1 MRVTEP
7 AQHAVTHAKQEA
19 GRLGHDHVGT
29 EHLLLGLLHDVQCRA
44 VATLGEPGIAP
55 ELARRRVQ
63 AIVGQGPG
71 EPGLGFGLPTTKAF
85 TLVLALAGRE
95 TMQLDHDRLG
105 TQELLLGLARE
116 GDGVAAR
123 VLQDLGGGLLELRD
137 AAAAQDAAGVD
148 PEPFPPDRGP
158 PPWEPPPSAELRRVI
173 PLARQHRLPSGDQLV
188 LISLEVW
195 SDWLDLRYAV
205 LYATPEPEGEL
216 PRPEVLGSCEVADRA
231 GTTYVTGP
239 APTPT
244 SAWSASTSAPSSP
257 PRQQAPSCWS
267 CGSPSPTPCP
277 GRHHRCWSAPSTCG
291 RPQPHRRGSGAAPP
305 GRCWRASGRKLS
317 ADEASSGEG
326 PTDRTATAGQIK

>member
-63 AIVGQGPG
+63 EIVGQGPG

-85 TLVLALAGRE
+85 TLVLALPGRE
-95 TMQLDHDRLG
+95 TVQLGHDRIG
-105 TQELLLGLARE
+105 TQHLLLGLARE
-116 GDGVAAR
+116 GEGVAAR

-205 LYATPEPEGEL
+205 LSPPPN
-216 PRPEVLGSCEVADRA
+216 PRGSCHNQRSSAPARWPTGPAPPTSPDQLPPHLRQGPHPPAHLRPLPASRHRAAGAAVHPARHHARA
-231 GTTYVTGP
+231 GTTAAG
-239 APTPT
+239 
-244 SAWSASTSAPSSP
+244 
-257 PRQQAPSCWS
+257 Q
-267 CGSPSPTPCP
+267 
-277 GRHHRCWSAPSTCG
+277 HRRTCG